1 MLRECGW
8 RRPRRQVHL
17 AKPKEGFRATRP
29 NEYWQIDATVI
40 RLTTDIR
47 INLVW
52 SKYSNAQRVSSLHV
66 YHHHERNHPGKENL
80 LLFPASH
87 QLPQSERKV
96 RSRERLGRLLRF
108 YHREA
113 A

>member
-1 MLRECGW
+1 MWQGIKLLIYGLFQKGR
-8 RRPRRQVHL
+8 VL
-17 AKPKEGFRATRP
+17 AQDG
-29 NEYWQIDATVI
+29 
-40 RLTTDIR
+40 
-47 INLVW
+47 
-52 SKYSNAQRVSSLHV
+52 VSSLHV

-80 LLFPASH
+80 LLFPASN